1 MTLLADLEE
10 FVAGHRPHG
19 PLTGDATEPAL
30 NGYLLTVACPWG
42 WCSSGGSHVWMPKWI
57 CSTAHR

>member
-19 PLTGDATEPAL
+19 TLTCDAPGASAK
-30 NGYLLTVACPWG
+30 LLSDHAEAT
-42 WCSSGGSHVWMPKWI
+42 SS
-57 CSTAHR
+57 